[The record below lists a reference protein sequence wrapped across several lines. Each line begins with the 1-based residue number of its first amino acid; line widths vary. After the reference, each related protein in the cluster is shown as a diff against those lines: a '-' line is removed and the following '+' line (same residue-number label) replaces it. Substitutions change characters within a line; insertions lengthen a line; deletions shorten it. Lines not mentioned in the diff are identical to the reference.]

1 MFSAFSRIFFS
12 VILLDYAYCIALFI
26 FVCIISRCAR
36 NRTLTML
43 REKEA
48 QKQSLLEDMETV
60 RKRKLAEQEMGIREE
75 RQKRQQEIE
84 MERSAS
90 KNRRQQMLEEAER
103 KEQERIQ
110 QREDQEDKLQCVGL
124 ENESET

>member
-1 MFSAFSRIFFS
+1 
-12 VILLDYAYCIALFI
+12 
-26 FVCIISRCAR
+26 
-36 NRTLTML
+36 ML